1 MRKYL
6 LNIRTADLHRW
17 RVELCFAVDVTG
29 AFVAVAVEGAFLLFA
44 VAAGG
49 VQFCGLSPV
58 FKPQLTCTGVEGH

>member
-49 VQFCGLSPV
+49 VQFVACPPCLNPS
-58 FKPQLTCTGVEGH
+58 